1 MLFKM
6 CLHKNLIFQMLIY
19 VDDVFISGPLSIAM
33 YVVAEDSDDVDT
45 KRQEDSSNYCP
56 AKPLP

>member
-1 MLFKM
+1 
-6 CLHKNLIFQMLIY
+6 MLIY